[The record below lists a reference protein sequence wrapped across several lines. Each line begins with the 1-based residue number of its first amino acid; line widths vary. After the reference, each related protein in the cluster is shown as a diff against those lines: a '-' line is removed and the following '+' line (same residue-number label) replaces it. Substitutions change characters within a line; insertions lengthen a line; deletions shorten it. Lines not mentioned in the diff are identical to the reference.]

1 MKVYNMLPNY
11 STIEASIEDG
21 IGHIRLNRPKVLNA
35 INSMLIDEVT
45 EVLTMFNQDAGV
57 RVIVLSANGTAFSAG
72 FDMKESA
79 EKNYTT
85 TADFK
90 AAIEADF
97 DFIMQFWDSK
107 KPTISAIQGY
117 CLAGGMELAL
127 ACDISVAADD
137 AMFGE
142 PEVRFGS
149 GIVAMIVPWLTGPKF
164 AKEIL
169 LTGNDRMPAARALS
183 MGLINDVVPAGQQLD
198 RAIALAGD
206 IIAASAIS
214 VELSKRAINRSF
226 DIRGMRQALLAAVD
240 ADIII
245 ESIAGPERREFNRI
259 RKEQGLKAAITW
271 RDSRFRK

>member
-1 MKVYNMLPNY
+1 MTFDY

-21 IGHIRLNRPKVLNA
+21 IGHIRLNRPKALNA
-35 INSMLIDEVT
+35 INGAMIGEVT
-45 EVLTMFNQDAGV
+45 EVLAALNQNPDV
-57 RVIVLSANGTAFSAG
+57 RAIVLSASGTAFSAG
-72 FDMKESA
+72 FDLKESA

-85 TADFK
+85 TSDFK
-90 AAIEADF
+90 TAIETDF

-107 KPTISAIQGY
+107 KPTVSAIQGY

-127 ACDISVAADD
+127 ACDISVAAED
-137 AMFGE
+137 AFFGE

-169 LTGNDRMPAARALS
+169 LTGFDRIPAARALS
-183 MGLINDVVPAGQQLD
+183 MGLINEVVPSGQQLD
-198 RAIALAGD
+198 RAIALARG
-206 IIAASAIS
+206 IAAASAMS
-214 VELSKRAINRSF
+214 VELTKRAINRSF

-245 ESIAGPERREFNRI
+245 ESIAGPERKEFNRI
-259 RKEQGLKAAITW
+259 RKEQGLKAAIAW
-271 RDSRFRK
+271 RDSRFRQ